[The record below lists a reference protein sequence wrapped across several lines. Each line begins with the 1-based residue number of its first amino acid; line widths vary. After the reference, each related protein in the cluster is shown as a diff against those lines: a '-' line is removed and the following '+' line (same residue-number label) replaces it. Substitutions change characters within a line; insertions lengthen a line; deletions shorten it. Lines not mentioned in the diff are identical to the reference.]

1 MPLNSN
7 KRQPQL
13 KEFTLAERVADGFND
28 IPASVSLASSADIRE
43 WRSCTGRFC
52 AGICTR
58 TNEFRDERAKG
69 ADALDS
75 KFRIWRFYL
84 VNSG

>member
-28 IPASVSLASSADIRE
+28 IPASVSLA
-43 WRSCTGRFC
+43 RSTSPF
-52 AGICTR
+52 
-58 TNEFRDERAKG
+58 
-69 ADALDS
+69 
-75 KFRIWRFYL
+75 
-84 VNSG
+84 